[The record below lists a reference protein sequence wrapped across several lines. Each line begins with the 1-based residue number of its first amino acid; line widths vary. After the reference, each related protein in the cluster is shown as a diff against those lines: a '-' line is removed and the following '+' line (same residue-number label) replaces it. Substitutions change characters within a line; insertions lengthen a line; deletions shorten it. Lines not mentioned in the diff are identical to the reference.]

1 MKFDWNCYHI
11 ENINEK
17 HCLMTLNM
25 MKSNYQ
31 IMRQCITKNI
41 VENYLNSIL
50 ILEYQFGKLT
60 IFENTFKTS
69 IEGYNKIS
77 PELKILLKNNYVFEG
92 NFMIFTLPLEESF
105 YIKLKYDS
113 DIVENLTNNKK
124 IIVEKF

>member
-1 MKFDWNCYHI
+1 MKFDWSGYHI

-31 IMRQCITKNI
+31 IMRQCITQNI

-60 IFENTFKTS
+60 LFENTFQTS

-77 PELKILLKNNYVFEG
+77 PDLKILLKNNYVFEG
-92 NFMIFTLPLEESF
+92 NFMIFTLSLEESF
-105 YIKLKYDS
+105 YIKLKYES

>member
-1 MKFDWNCYHI
+1 MEFDWNGYHI

-17 HCLMTLNM
+17 YCLMTLNM
-25 MKSNYQ
+25 MKNNYQ

-50 ILEYQFGKLT
+50 MLEYEFGGLT

-77 PELKILLKNNYVFEG
+77 PELKILLKNNYVYEG
-92 NFMIFTLPLEESF
+92 NFMIFALSLEESF
-105 YIKLKYDS
+105 YIKLKYES

>member
-1 MKFDWNCYHI
+1 MKFDWTGYHI

-25 MKSNYQ
+25 MKSNYK

-50 ILEYQFGKLT
+50 MLEYEFGKLT

-69 IEGYNKIS
+69 IEGYNKLS

-92 NFMIFTLPLEESF
+92 NFMIFALSLEESF

-124 IIVEKF
+124 IIVEKI

>member
-1 MKFDWNCYHI
+1 MKFDWSGYHI

-25 MKSNYQ
+25 MKNNYQ
-31 IMRQCITKNI
+31 IMRQCITKNS
-41 VENYLNSIL
+41 VEDYLNSIL
-50 ILEYQFGKLT
+50 MLEYEFGKLT

-92 NFMIFTLPLEESF
+92 NFMIFTLSLEESF

-124 IIVEKF
+124 ITVEKI